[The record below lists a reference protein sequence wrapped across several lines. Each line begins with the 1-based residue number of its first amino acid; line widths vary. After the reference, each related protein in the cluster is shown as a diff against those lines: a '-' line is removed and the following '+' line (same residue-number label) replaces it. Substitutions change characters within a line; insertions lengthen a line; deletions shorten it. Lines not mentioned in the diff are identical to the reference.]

1 MTNKNGMKMTKKALF
16 EGLIV
21 DENDNQVST
30 TFVGSDPCYVI
41 NDNGFMRHILSET
54 VDRQVLDQMLKMVE
68 GNEEMITQQAA
79 KMMGQDDLFTHAI
92 ILSQLKQMDKQF
104 VQLLQTGIP
113 EEARAYL
120 GLMGFKVVIDMHG
133 EVLEVKQ
140 PGMLGGGEDE
150 D

>member
-104 VQLLQTGIP
+104 DQLLQTGIP

>member
-1 MTNKNGMKMTKKALF
+1 MTKKALF

-104 VQLLQTGIP
+104 DQLLQTGIP